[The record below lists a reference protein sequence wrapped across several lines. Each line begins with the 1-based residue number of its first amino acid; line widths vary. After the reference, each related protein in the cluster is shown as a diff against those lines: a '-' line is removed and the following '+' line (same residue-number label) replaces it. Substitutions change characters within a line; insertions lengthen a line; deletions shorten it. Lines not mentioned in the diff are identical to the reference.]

1 MSRLSKADVERLM
14 ASPSA
19 DVRAELAVRIAELWG
34 DRDLTPNEFK
44 LADEIVR
51 AMLQDVHVGVRR
63 ALAESLAGAPKL
75 PRDVALALAGDL
87 DEVAVPVL
95 NTSLVFAESD
105 LVELVRTRS
114 EVCQLAIAGRA
125 RVTPAV
131 CDALIETG
139 SEKVALRLMRNDG
152 AMLDEA
158 TGGKVID
165 LFSGSE
171 LVMDAMASR
180 REVPARLIE
189 RLVAIVAEN
198 LRRRLRKSGQ
208 MPDTQVDEL
217 VDWSRERTLLELLSP
232 RATDAELLDL
242 AEQLL
247 RRERLTPRL
256 LLRAVC
262 TGKMRFFEAAAGR
275 LADLDLAAARALVQ
289 DAGPHGLRSLCAA
302 TELPEL
308 VYDVTRF
315 AVRVGFTSPAA
326 EADLRGRFRQA
337 VGAKFGQEIVSL
349 DDEAMLR
356 RLVQI
361 RSEATPPDSAAPL
374 RLVHG

>member
-1 MSRLSKADVERLM
+1 MSRLTRADVERLM
-14 ASPSA
+14 ASPSP

-34 DRDLTPNEFK
+34 NRDLTPNEFK

-51 AMLQDVHVGVRR
+51 AMLLDVHVGVRR
-63 ALAESLAGAPKL
+63 ALAEVLAGDPKL
-75 PRDVALALAGDL
+75 PRDVAMALAGDL

-105 LVELVRTRS
+105 LIELVRTRS
-114 EVCQLAIAGRA
+114 EACQIAIAGRA

-139 SEKVALRLMRNDG
+139 NEKVALRLMRNDG
-152 AMLDEA
+152 AMLTEA
-158 TGGKVID
+158 AGAKVID

-171 LVMDAMASR
+171 LVMDAMAAR

-198 LRRRLRKSGQ
+198 MRRRLRKSGQ
-208 MPDTQVDEL
+208 MQDAQADEL
-217 VDWSRERTLLELLSP
+217 VGWSREKTLLDLLSP

-242 AEQLL
+242 ADQLM
-247 RRERLTPRL
+247 RRERLTTRL

-262 TGKMRFFEAAAGR
+262 TGRMRFFEAAVGR

-302 TELPEL
+302 AELPEL

-315 AVRVGFTSPAA
+315 AVRVGYTSPAA

-337 VGAKFGQEIVSL
+337 VGAKFGHDIVSL
-349 DDEAMLR
+349 DDEAMLH
-356 RLVQI
+356 RLVKI
-361 RSEATPPDSAAPL
+361 RSAATPPDSAPPL

>member
-1 MSRLSKADVERLM
+1 MSRLTKADVERLM

-34 DRDLTPNEFK
+34 DRDLTPNEYK
-44 LADEIVR
+44 LADEIIHT
-51 AMLQDVHVGVRR
+51 MLQDVHAGVRQ
-63 ALAESLAGAPKL
+63 ALSQ
-75 PRDVALALAGDL
+75 ALAGVPNLPL
-87 DEVAVPVL
+87 DVAMALANDIDAVAVPVL

-105 LVELVRTRS
+105 LIELVRTRS
-114 EVCQLAIAGRA
+114 EACQIAIAGRQHVPA
-125 RVTPAV
+125 AV
-131 CDALIETG
+131 CDALVETRN
-139 SEKVALRLMRNDG
+139 EAAVLRLMRNNG
-152 AMLDEA
+152 AMLDEP
-158 TGGKVID
+158 TGAKVID

-198 LRRRLRKSGQ
+198 MRRRLRKSGQ
-208 MPDTQVDEL
+208 MDDAQATEL
-217 VDWSRERTLLELLSP
+217 VDWSRERSLLELLSP

-242 AEQLL
+242 AEQLW
-247 RRERLTPRL
+247 RRERLTGRL

-262 TGKMRFFEAAAGR
+262 TGKMRFFEAAVAR
-275 LADLDLAAARALVQ
+275 LADLDLPAARALVQ
-289 DAGPHGLRSLCAA
+289 DTGPHGLRRVCAA

-308 VYDVTRF
+308 IYDVARF
-315 AVRVGFTSPAA
+315 AVRVGYTSPSA

-337 VGAKFGQEIVSL
+337 VGARFGHDIVSL
-349 DDEAMLR
+349 DDEGMLR
-356 RLVQI
+356 RLIQI
-361 RSEATPPDSAAPL
+361 RSQATETDSTNPL